1 MNAYARMNKLL
12 YMIWYSFMQ
21 YPKIVFLL
29 LSCIMIQNISWF
41 WNHYIKLSKVSVSY
55 NTRRKLISMDFFT
68 CILLTSYLIFARF
81 LCSNRFLIR
90 IFRKKLMSNKK
101 SKTLEDGSIF
111 RQQYHKSVFLYFIA
125 VTCFALETLFC

>member
-101 SKTLEDGSIF
+101 SKTLEDGSILD
-111 RQQYHKSVFLYFIA
+111 KSITKVFHYISLLLH
-125 VTCFALETLFC
+125 ALR

>member
-101 SKTLEDGSIF
+101 SKTLEDGSILDKSITKVF
-111 RQQYHKSVFLYFIA
+111 RYISLLLH
-125 VTCFALETLFC
+125 ALR